1 MFHKCKPR
9 QVFFR
14 CLAILNYNTKIY
26 QSQSKSGQGEH
37 FSWTCQSDLLFL
49 LFQGIRLCSWI
60 PALLAKYLTFFW
72 LFLSIIRLLTF
83 CWHDSGFLLPVSSS
97 WERTLA
103 HLGPDARI
111 HTKHM
116 ACDNLTTW
124 FPHQLAA
131 TAPLPLLVSRPCH
144 LLCPLFLG
152 LWIRQPPKLR
162 GLPYS
167 RPGSPQLWLP
177 CRLALLLSQAR
188 GMQLRKPHTL
198 VTTAVVV
205 ASPGRAGKC

>member
-144 LLCPLFLG
+144 LLCPLFLVFGYGNLPSLGDCRIPG
-152 LWIRQPPKLR
+152 LDPHSCGCLVAWLCFCPK
-162 GLPYS
+162 
-167 RPGSPQLWLP
+167 PGVCS
-177 CRLALLLSQAR
+177 
-188 GMQLRKPHTL
+188 
-198 VTTAVVV
+198 
-205 ASPGRAGKC
+205 